1 MITNRQPARMRA
13 LGMEL
18 AAARARMGLNTRDAA
33 KGIGSSPATVNRSEK
48 ARRIS
53 PITDV
58 AGLLALYGVTG
69 ADRQRILEL
78 AQNLDAQEWLE
89 TGERLPRLLPFL
101 AAFESQ
107 ARSLVDFEHTV
118 VPGLLQTPA
127 YVRALHSAAGV
138 TGPEQDA
145 KVAARL
151 DRQRVL
157 AKLACPRYTAIIDE
171 AALRRP
177 CGGSEVMVQQIN
189 WLIGRAQLP
198 HINIHVIPFRHG
210 IYPNPGPFMMMGFA
224 DAEPIIYVEHLG
236 VAGFIDDPVGT
247 SRFQD
252 RTVTL
257 MRFAL
262 GSADT
267 VNFLTR
273 MAADYERS

>member
-33 KGIGSSPATVNRSEK
+33 QGIGSSPATVNRSEK
-48 ARRIS
+48 AKRVS

-69 ADRQRILEL
+69 SDRGRILEL
-78 AQNLDAQEWLE
+78 AQNLDALEWFE
-89 TGERLPRLLPFL
+89 TGDRLPWLLPFL
-101 AAFESQ
+101 AAFEAE
-107 ARSLVDFEHTV
+107 ARSLMEFAPAV

-127 YVRALHSAAGV
+127 YVRAQHVAVGV
-138 TGPEQDA
+138 TGADLDGMVE
-145 KVAARL
+145 ARL
-151 DRQRVL
+151 NRQKVL
-157 AKLACPRYTAIIDE
+157 AKLVSPQYTAVIDE
-171 AALRRP
+171 AVLRRP

-189 WLIGRAQLP
+189 WLIGRAKIP
-198 HINIHVIPFRHG
+198 HINIHVIPNRHG
-210 IYPNPGPFMMMGFA
+210 AYPNPGMYIMMGFA
-224 DAEPIIYVEHLG
+224 DAPPIAYVEHFG
-236 VAGFIDDPVGT
+236 VAGFIDAPAGV

-252 RTVTL
+252 RTDTL
-257 MRFAL
+257 MKFAL